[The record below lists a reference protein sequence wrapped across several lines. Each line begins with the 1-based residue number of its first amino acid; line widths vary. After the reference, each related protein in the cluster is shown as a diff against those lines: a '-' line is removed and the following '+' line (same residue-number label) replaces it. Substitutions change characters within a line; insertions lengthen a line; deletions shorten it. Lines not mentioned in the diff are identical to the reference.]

1 MAESRTIYLSE
12 FDVKRLRELVNEAE
26 YSTYRGSRYLT
37 NLRAE
42 LNKARIVSPQE
53 VPGDVITMNS
63 KVRLLDME
71 DNEEMVFTLV
81 FPQDAN
87 IHEDKISI
95 FAPIGTAV
103 LGYKVGDTIEWEVPD
118 GKRTLKVMEIL
129 YQPERAGD
137 FDL

>member
-1 MAESRTIYLSE
+1 MAETRTIYLSE
-12 FDVKRLRELVNEAE
+12 YDVKRLRELISEAE

-42 LNKARIVSPQE
+42 LNKARVVPPQE

-63 KVRLLDME
+63 KVRLLDVE
-71 DNEEMVFTLV
+71 DDEEMVFTLV
-81 FPQDAN
+81 FPQDAD
-87 IHEDKISI
+87 IHDDKISI

-103 LGYKVGDTIEWEVPD
+103 LGYRVGDSIEWEVPD

-129 YQPERAGD
+129 YQPESAGD

>member
-1 MAESRTIYLSE
+1 MADTRTIYLSE
-12 FDVKRLRELVNEAE
+12 YDVKRLRELISEAE

-42 LNKARIVSPQE
+42 LNKARIVPPQE

-63 KVRLLDME
+63 KVRLLDVE
-71 DNEEMVFTLV
+71 DDEEMVFTLV
-81 FPQDAN
+81 FPQDAD
-87 IHEDKISI
+87 IHEDKISV

-103 LGYKVGDTIEWEVPD
+103 LGYRVGDSIEWEVPD

-129 YQPERAGD
+129 YQPESAGD